1 MIRIGVLFATILLM
15 MVSVNSA
22 QAQQRSEAVLEI
34 GWSDLLPPGETR
46 YIAELQAQQ
55 SNIDHFGAAT
65 MPQIQTYNVVDELN
79 GRTVRMGGYVL
90 PFDLVGGRQVT
101 RFLLVPYV
109 GACIHVPP
117 PPPNQLIYVET
128 DEPIEITGLWDAVW
142 IEGVMYTERFDNALG
157 NTAYTMDLIDIRPYE

>member
-1 MIRIGVLFATILLM
+1 MIQIRYVLTA
-15 MVSVNSA
+15 MVLALTSPGA
-22 QAQQRSEAVLEI
+22 AYAQQSDAILQI

-46 YIAELQAQQ
+46 YIAELQAEQ
-55 SNIDHFGAAT
+55 SNIDHFGTAT
-65 MPQIQTYNVVDELN
+65 MPQIQTYNVVDELD
-79 GRTVRMGGYVL
+79 GRTVRIGGYVL
-90 PFDLVGGRQVT
+90 PFDLVGGRQVS

-142 IEGVMYTERFDNALG
+142 VEGVMRTERFDNALG
-157 NTAYTMDLIDIRPYE
+157 NTAYTLELLDIRPYE

>member
-1 MIRIGVLFATILLM
+1 
-15 MVSVNSA
+15 
-22 QAQQRSEAVLEI
+22 
-34 GWSDLLPPGETR
+34 
-46 YIAELQAQQ
+46 
-55 SNIDHFGAAT
+55 